1 MAQIVAPALTR
12 NKLMSITRVFTSE
25 SVSEGH
31 PDKMA
36 DSKIEEIVQDAFDLR
51 PYGIVTMLDLL
62 HPIYQATAAYGH
74 FGRDDDSFHWERTD
88 KVSELKD
95 RAY

>member
-1 MAQIVAPALTR
+1 MGSRHLSRSIALQSLYEWDF
-12 NKLMSITRVFTSE
+12 NE
-25 SVSEGH
+25 
-31 PDKMA
+31 DD
-36 DSKIEEIVQDAFDLR
+36 DSKIDEIVQDVFDLR

-74 FGRDDDSFHWERTD
+74 FGRDGDGFHWERTD

-95 RAY
+95 RAS

>member
-1 MAQIVAPALTR
+1 
-12 NKLMSITRVFTSE
+12 MSVTRVFTSE

-36 DSKIEEIVQDAFDLR
+36 DQISDAIGVAQPTSVSIDTFGTGKITDSRIEEIVQDVFDLR

-62 HPIYQATAAYGH
+62 HPIYQATAAYGTN
-74 FGRDDDSFHWERTD
+74 S
-88 KVSELKD
+88 V
-95 RAY
+95 